1 MLIRNGSSVAAGATF
16 LPLAG
21 NQFEFL
27 PMNALV
33 EFAIV
38 ADGTANSN
46 IVATVFSGSD
56 VLQQQSPV
64 NTKAG
69 AQPIIYP
76 DDFQLNDTSLRGDR
90 LNVLIQN
97 LGTVAA
103 VCNVVVRITP
113 A

>member
-1 MLIRNGSSVAAGATF
+1 MLIRNGQSVAAGATF
-16 LPLAG
+16 FPLTG
-21 NQFEFL
+21 NQYEFL
-27 PMNALV
+27 PFHALV

-56 VLQQQSPV
+56 VLMQQSPV
-64 NTKAG
+64 NTKAA
-69 AQPIIYP
+69 AQPLIYP
-76 DDFQLNDTSLRGDR
+76 DDYQLNDTSLKGDR
-90 LNVLIQN
+90 LNVIIQN

-103 VCNVVVRITP
+103 VCNVAVRITP